1 MSNIRQ
7 VKELKLVND
16 SASTEVYIYILQ
28 DMYITNINKG
38 NICKQHIG
46 YANTVI
52 YITLE

>member
-38 NICKQHIG
+38 NIYKQHIG

>member
-38 NICKQHIG
+38 NILSSI
-46 YANTVI
+46 
-52 YITLE
+52 